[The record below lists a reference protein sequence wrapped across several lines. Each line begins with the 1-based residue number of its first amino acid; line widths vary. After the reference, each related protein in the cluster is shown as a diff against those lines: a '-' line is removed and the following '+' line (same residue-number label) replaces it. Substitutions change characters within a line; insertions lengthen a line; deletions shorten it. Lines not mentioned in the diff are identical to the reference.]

1 MDKENNLCEPSRVDT
16 FPLKKTS
23 TEFTNDSVSQLKAH
37 SSQGKEDGGKAS
49 MDSFVTVRPPR
60 GRRHSQPVAIYN
72 PATVDKDNHPSEMT
86 STHRHRSS
94 SQPRPYQSV
103 EAFPPQQ
110 REHSVRS
117 TSQPRSTQNSH
128 FLESFNVAD
137 CHDVR
142 NIPDPPTPSP
152 GISRRRH
159 RRRVSSSVLKPMSSM
174 DVNNRGNNQTIT
186 YDHEGELK
194 PAFVTRRKRKT
205 MSHVPAP
212 LNPAEES
219 GFAIST
225 DPQLNEERCDV
236 EARSDREQIN
246 LSHGDEG
253 EDRIPKRKKK
263 RQSMVIPRDLPLEAS
278 LSDNGSVNEISRES
292 NVARNSPSKPKKQFV
307 PLDFKNMQR
316 LRSLVRG
323 YCAQTTQSEQASDD
337 AKEILDMTGYP
348 LPRKRTDT
356 SDNNKSAV
364 MLADRRAV
372 IQKIAPVLSQL
383 EARKKQDVKMWENK
397 TQCRVTKSEKSS
409 KYKYH
414 DIHTN
419 KKVGSQ
425 EYKRR
430 YIAVLEHE
438 RPYRLSRARQWMDEL
453 DHNPDIYC
461 STEEQEQ
468 FAYTNPVNMNH
479 QEQNELDIIE
489 MRQKEAFIPP
499 RDMNIVRD
507 RPPRG
512 REAVPNEVD
521 QIHEDRQSEFLS
533 NATDI
538 SEDIAVITE
547 ASSEDTDDK
556 SRESSFSPKTESS
569 DFVDDDITE
578 GIPLLPLPSKDSE
591 TMDPE
596 IKAAEKRLW
605 AKIDQAL
612 HEYSGE
618 VMMIQRKKR
627 RLAKADPV
635 AM

>member
-1 MDKENNLCEPSRVDT
+1 MDKENNLCEPSAVDI

-23 TEFTNDSVSQLKAH
+23 TEFTNDSVSELKAH
-37 SSQGKEDGGKAS
+37 SKQKREDGGKPS
-49 MDSFVTVRPPR
+49 MDSFITVRPPR

-72 PATVDKDNHPSEMT
+72 PATVDRDNHSSKMAP
-86 STHRHRSS
+86 THRHRSS
-94 SQPRPYQSV
+94 SQPRPYQES
-103 EAFPPQQ
+103 FPPPQ
-110 REHSVRS
+110 RHHSVRS
-117 TSQPRSTQNSH
+117 ASQPRSTQNSH

-152 GISRRRH
+152 GNSRRRH
-159 RRRVSSSVLKPMSSM
+159 RRRVSSSVLRPMSSM
-174 DVNNRGNNQTIT
+174 DVNNRGNNQTTI
-186 YDHEGELK
+186 YNHEDELK

-212 LNPAEES
+212 INPADES
-219 GFAIST
+219 GFAIAT
-225 DPQLNEERCDV
+225 DPQFNEARCDV
-236 EARSDREQIN
+236 EARPDRLQIN
-246 LSHGDEG
+246 LCRDDEG
-253 EDRIPKRKKK
+253 YKIPKRKKK
-263 RQSMVIPRDLPLEAS
+263 RQSMVIPTDLPLEAS
-278 LSDNGSVNEISRES
+278 MSDNASVN
-292 NVARNSPSKPKKQFV
+292 ARNSPLKPKKQFV
-307 PLDFKNMQR
+307 PLDFKSMQK

-323 YCAQTTQSEQASDD
+323 YCAQPTQSEHASN
-337 AKEILDMTGYP
+337 EILDMTGYP
-348 LPRKRTDT
+348 LPKKVKETGDG
-356 SDNNKSAV
+356 NKSGV

-383 EARKKQDVKMWENK
+383 EARKKQDVKMWEDK
-397 TQCRVTKSEKSS
+397 TQCRVTKSEKSN
-409 KYKYH
+409 KYKYY

-425 EYKRR
+425 EYKKR

-453 DHNPDIYC
+453 DHNPDIHYP
-461 STEEQEQ
+461 TDEQEQ
-468 FAYTNPVNMNH
+468 YDHSNPVNINH

-489 MRQKEAFIPP
+489 MEQKEAFIPP
-499 RDMNIVRD
+499 RDMSIVRE
-507 RPPRG
+507 RPTG
-512 REAVPNEVD
+512 VREAVPNQVD
-521 QIHEDRQSEFLS
+521 QVREDHQSKFLS
-533 NATDI
+533 NTPDTK
-538 SEDIAVITE
+538 EDIAEITE

-556 SRESSFSPKTESS
+556 SRESSFSPKPESS
-569 DFVDDDITE
+569 DFVDDDIAE
-578 GIPLLPLPSKDSE
+578 SVPLLPLPSKDSE

-627 RLAKADPV
+627 RLAEANP
-635 AM
+635 ATM